1 MNFNNPDDFSSSPA
15 SSIVSD
21 DTANQTFETAGEGT
35 GSSDSSDGDSV
46 EGESTMT
53 EVEGEDTTSH
63 SIASVHTS
71 GNSSTGSSDRLDAA
85 LRLAAQQAGT
95 QGIDYDEHEDMT
107 MELADEEVTNA
118 FKPWA
123 KHSVRGPNQ
132 SDNLSSRLD
141 QENLNPFSPAFK
153 ENLMNS
159 YVREDDAEQ
168 TMEITQAV
176 GSILPSAYFPQPSQH
191 EHTASGSPRQR
202 KPHLSRLSSGDES
215 TFANETMD
223 LTMAIGSIQQ
233 PQSAPVSNQYR
244 GSEEDED
251 LSMEFTSVVGG
262 VIGRISQPLYQ
273 NHLDKPVPQVQQRFQ
288 GHHQSLGEE
297 YINYEEDMDVTIAF
311 GRILESI
318 TERTEPDEDRTQP
331 MDVTATG
338 EILSSDLQTEDL
350 STAKKLMV
358 LEAESETQASSLFRK
373 GTIDKVSNVTK
384 GPADGSPV
392 HTASILSGR
401 GSPSVS
407 QNQNRSS
414 ARGNKSTAILATPK
428 SASRQS
434 TPVKK
439 PSTPAKQ
446 ITPKPPRPTTPGKT
460 PPSKNVSLRTGS
472 PKKLFKAKIKELIS
486 TPQPSIASSKLNLNG
501 DLSITFPSIVPTPQ
515 SHRRVSGAGIDKE
528 GLGSPRVAA
537 ILDRRGSIGEQARSF
552 TPQNPSQFNVRFEDP
567 KTVEWDVENER
578 IIEQG
583 RKSAQGF
590 FLTASD
596 AEEERDITA
605 NLKDMIQSMSPKKNK
620 LRGRKSLH
628 IGAAKGILG
637 KRPIELDQ
645 NEEDEQ
651 SPKRLRKG
659 QERSPVKNV
668 RLPAP
673 PSKLETIGRAT
684 KTPGSSLADLSS
696 NVTPNLTSL
705 EVFTPSTSGVKM
717 SKSTDVASNTLPP
730 SEHVNSKPDGL
741 SGEDSEPKSVADRIH
756 LQDFLNMTS
765 IRFIELTSTKRRHTV
780 AQHNKADD
788 SIKFDFKRGDD
799 ANHDSTESA
808 LESYVVAGACTIPM
822 LDMYQHVSGLF
833 PKP

>member
-21 DTANQTFETAGEGT
+21 DTADQTFESAGEGT
-35 GSSDSSDGDSV
+35 GSDSSDGDSV

-95 QGIDYDEHEDMT
+95 QGIEYDEHEDMT

-123 KHSVRGPNQ
+123 KHSVRGTNQ
-132 SDNLSSRLD
+132 LDNLSSRLD

-153 ENLMNS
+153 ANLMNS
-159 YVREDDAEQ
+159 HVREEEAEQ

-176 GSILPSAYFPQPSQH
+176 GSILPSTYFLQH
-191 EHTASGSPRQR
+191 EHTASGSPRQQ
-202 KPHLSRLSSGDES
+202 KPHLSRLTSGDES
-215 TFANETMD
+215 TFADETMD

-233 PQSAPVSNQYR
+233 SQSAPVSNQYR
-244 GSEEDED
+244 DSEEDED

-262 VIGRISQPLYQ
+262 VVGRISQPLYQ
-273 NHLDKPVPQVQQRFQ
+273 NHLDKPGPQVQQQFQ
-288 GHHQSLGEE
+288 GRRQSVDEE
-297 YINYEEDMDVTIAF
+297 HVNYEEDMDVTTAF

-331 MDVTATG
+331 MDITATG
-338 EILSSDLQTEDL
+338 EIPSSGLQTEDL
-350 STAKKLMV
+350 LTAKKLMV
-358 LEAESETQASSLFRK
+358 LEAESETQASSLFGE
-373 GTIDKVSNVTK
+373 GTMNKVSNVAK
-384 GPADGSPV
+384 GPAHGSPI
-392 HTASILSGR
+392 HTTSILSGR
-401 GSPSVS
+401 GSPSIS

-414 ARGNKSTAILATPK
+414 ARRNKYTVILATPR

-446 ITPKPPRPTTPGKT
+446 ITPKPPWPITPGKT

-472 PKKLFKAKIKELIS
+472 PKKLFKAKIKELTS
-486 TPQPSIASSKLNLNG
+486 TPQPSIASPKLNLVG
-501 DLSITFPSIVPTPQ
+501 DLSLAFPSIVLTPQ
-515 SHRRVSGAGIDKE
+515 PLRRVSGAGIDKE

-537 ILDRRGSIGEQARSF
+537 ILDRRGSIGDQARSF

-567 KTVEWDVENER
+567 KTVEWEVENER

-583 RKSAQGF
+583 RETAQGL
-590 FLTASD
+590 FLTATD
-596 AEEERDITA
+596 AEEEKDVTA

-628 IGAAKGILG
+628 VGAAKGILG

-645 NEEDEQ
+645 DEEDEQ

-684 KTPGSSLADLSS
+684 KTPGSSLADFSS
-696 NVTPNLTSL
+696 NVNQNQTSL

-717 SKSTDVASNTLPP
+717 SKSTDVDSNTLPL
-730 SEHVNSKPDGL
+730 SEQVDYKSDVL
-741 SGEDSEPKSVADRIH
+741 SREDSAPKGVANRIR

-780 AQHNKADD
+780 AQHNNADD
-788 SIKFDFKRGDD
+788 SIKFDFKKGDD
-799 ANHDSTESA
+799 GNHDITESA
-808 LESYVVAGACTIPM
+808 LESFVVASACTIPM
-822 LDMYQHVSGLF
+822 LDMYQHVSSLF